1 LNLEERFNP
10 MSAEA
15 KPSPDVNPKGVDP
28 KAPDLEANAREVLDP
43 RKALV
48 LATVRVNERRVARG
62 FWPKIRKVASK
73 IPFAADALSLWWCAR
88 DPTTPTA
95 AKGLMLA
102 ALAYFV
108 LPIDAIP
115 DVLPAIGFTDDAAVI
130 AAVIAIVGKNLKA
143 RHRDEAKTFLAKLGA
158 DD

>member
-1 LNLEERFNP
+1 
-10 MSAEA
+10 MSADA
-15 KPSPDVNPKGVDP
+15 KPSPDVNPDAAVRD
-28 KAPDLEANAREVLDP
+28 VLDP
-43 RKALV
+43 AKALV
-48 LATVRVNERRVARG
+48 PATVRVNEQRVARG

-73 IPFAADALSLWWCAR
+73 VPFAADALSLWWCAK

-95 AKGLMLA
+95 AKGMMFA

-108 LPIDAIP
+108 LPTDAIP

-130 AAVIAIVGKNLKA
+130 AALIAIVGKNLKP
-143 RHRDEAKTFLAKLGA
+143 RHKDEARDFLAKLGA

>member
-1 LNLEERFNP
+1 MN
-10 MSAEA
+10 ADA
-15 KPSPDVNPKGVDP
+15 KPSPDVKQDGVDP
-28 KAPDLEANAREVLDP
+28 EAPDLEARARQVLDP
-43 RKALV
+43 AKALV
-48 LATVRVNERRVARG
+48 PATVWVNEQRVARG

-73 IPFAADALSLWWCAR
+73 VPFAADALSLWWCAK

-95 AKGLMLA
+95 AKGMMFA

-108 LPIDAIP
+108 LPTDAIP

-130 AAVIAIVGKNLKA
+130 AALIAIVGKNLKP
-143 RHRDEAKTFLAKLGA
+143 RHKDEAKTFLAKLGA